1 MSKLSAGLGARLLVP
16 LLITA
21 IFGVLSFGFMFSVRG
36 GTRRMRIVG
45 SCSILF
51 ILGTL
56 YCMAWHEQLAA
67 VTGWKDAWIGVAAL
81 IAGGTM
87 ALGKTLLSRQAQKNH
102 SDDAS

>member
-1 MSKLSAGLGARLLVP
+1 VP

-21 IFGVLSFGFMFSVRG
+21 IFALLSFGFMFSVRG

-51 ILGTL
+51 VLGTL

-67 VTGWKDAWIGVAAL
+67 ATGWEDAWIGVAAL
-81 IAGGTM
+81 IAGGVM

-102 SDDAS
+102 SDEASS